1 MKEEHYTLTW
11 EPEGGYLHHST
22 PEKPTGEENPA
33 FKISQH
39 IYSWLKLDG
48 ADVALW
54 MVSGDST
61 NTNSGCWGGVVAD
74 LEKLL
79 EQKLRWIIC
88 QIHENELPLKHLI
101 IKLALTNTNLVS
113 ESS

>member
-1 MKEEHYTLTW
+1 MIYNESTDRFNPDTMKEEHYTLTW

-39 IYSWLKLDG
+39 IYNWLNDDG

-54 MVSGDST
+54 
-61 NTNSGCWGGVVAD
+61 
-74 LEKLL
+74 
-79 EQKLRWIIC
+79 
-88 QIHENELPLKHLI
+88 IHGW
-101 IKLALTNTNLVS
+101 LV
-113 ESS
+113 ETPPIPTQGAGKAW

>member
-1 MKEEHYTLTW
+1 ML
-11 EPEGGYLHHST
+11 LQFR
-22 PEKPTGEENPA
+22 PTGKEKPA

-39 IYSWLKLDG
+39 IYNWLNDDG

-54 MVSGDST
+54 MVSGDS
-61 NTNSGCWGGVVAD
+61 GCRGGVVAD

-79 EQKLRWIIC
+79 EQKLCWIIC